1 MEASR
6 KILIVDDTAMF
17 RELESLFLSRAGRI
31 YSAQDAAEGLSLA
44 REQEPDVIVADLSM
58 PGMDGDALCRLIRSD
73 PVIRQTPVILVTNG
87 EDADDRARAIHAG
100 ADDVISK
107 PISRISLIESVNRF
121 LRQPLVRGLKRVVLD
136 SRVHV
141 TGPDQD
147 VWSEA
152 RNLSRGGI
160 FIEGDQTLEPETEVS
175 LEFALPTMPKPIA
188 STARVVWRRD
198 EPQGERPGMGLQFL
212 ALDRNGAEGIDQFVY
227 ERVPLPTVGAFPTP
241 GSGSGPSS

>member
-44 REQEPDVIVADLSM
+44 RQEEPDVIIADLSM
-58 PGMDGDALCRLIRSD
+58 PGMDGDALCRLVRSD
-73 PVIRQTPVILVTNG
+73 PVIRQTPVILVTSG

-107 PISRISLIESVNRF
+107 PISRISLIEAVNRF
-121 LRQPLVRGLKRVVLD
+121 LRQPMVRGLKRVILD

-141 TGPDQD
+141 TGPGKD

-160 FIEGDQTLEPETEVS
+160 FLEGGQTLEPETEVS
-175 LEFALPTMPKPIA
+175 IEFKLPSMPKPIA
-188 STARVVWRRD
+188 STAKVVWRR
-198 EPQGERPGMGLQFL
+198 EQPENGRSGMGLQFL
-212 ALDRNGAEGIDQFVY
+212 ALDRTGSERIDQFVY
-227 ERVPLPTVGAFPTP
+227 ERVPLPSVGAFPTSETGTSP
-241 GSGSGPSS
+241 RS